1 MRQAKTNDYW
11 KKIKEIKHN
20 SYIIDINLNG
30 YNGFGEVTCE
40 KGIQIICGLNGAG
53 KTTLFSGIKDI
64 IGISLDEQGAIKIKS
79 ANISGNIMLDGE
91 KYYCE
96 NSQGKR
102 LVDQIDCVERIGVL
116 EYFQI
121 FRTLDWFWKQDN
133 LDELLEQN
141 ELIDLGKTDMEE
153 INYLIGRE
161 YAQISLVEIEDV
173 YGNNTIPFF
182 SVRSEGICY
191 DSRKMGMGEYC
202 LMYIYWYIRRAK
214 ENAIILIE
222 EPESF
227 VSIKSQKN
235 LMNFVVKNIITKKI
249 SFIIS
254 THSPFII
261 EKVSNK
267 NICVIS
273 RAIGTVSVRK
283 PIDKQVNKILGSEE
297 NIKGTFLVEDEMAY
311 NFLHI
316 MLRREDTDIFRN
328 YSIKIAG
335 SSGEITKAM
344 KIGILNEIE
353 YHIVGIYDDDQRGQ
367 NLEDNK
373 LVYTFLPP
381 EKDVESE
388 MKKMILEGNILEDLS
403 DGIKKTKDEIIE
415 AISQVNGEDHHDWL
429 RNLADILNLR
439 VYCFLEV
446 LYVIWRERHE
456 EVVKKFMKELRD
468 ITHL

>member
-20 SYIIDINLNG
+20 SYILNINFNG
-30 YNGFGEVTCE
+30 HNGFTEIPCE
-40 KGIQIICGLNGAG
+40 EGIQIICGLNGAG

-64 IGISLDEQGAIKIKS
+64 IGILLDEQGTMKIES
-79 ANISGNIMLDGE
+79 ANINGNIMLDGVM
-91 KYYCE
+91 YYCE
-96 NSQGKR
+96 NSKGKR
-102 LVDQIDCVERIGVL
+102 LVDQIDCSERVGVL

-121 FRTLDWFWKQDN
+121 FRTLDLFWKQEN
-133 LDELLEQN
+133 LDELIEQN
-141 ELIDLGKTDMEE
+141 ESIELEKIDREE

-161 YAQISLVEIEDV
+161 YSKISLVEIEDI
-173 YGNNTIPFF
+173 YENNTIPFF
-182 SVRSEGICY
+182 SVQSEGSCY

-202 LMYIYWYIRRAK
+202 LMYIYWYIKRAK
-214 ENAIILIE
+214 ENSIILIE

-273 RAIGTVSVRK
+273 RAIGNVSVRRPK
-283 PIDKQVNKILGSEE
+283 DKQANKILGSEE
-297 NIKGTFLVEDEMAY
+297 NIKGTFLVEDDMAHD
-311 NFLHI
+311 FLHI

-335 SSGEITKAM
+335 SSGEITKVM
-344 KIGILNEIE
+344 KLDILNEVE
-353 YHIVGIYDDDQRGQ
+353 HHIIGIYDDDQREQ
-367 NLEDNK
+367 NLKDNK
-373 LVYTFLPP
+373 LLHTFLPP
-381 EKDVESE
+381 EKDVETE

-403 DGIKKTKDEIIE
+403 CRIGKSKEEIIE
-415 AISQVNGEDHHDWL
+415 VISQVNGEDHHDWL
-429 RNLADILNLR
+429 RDLADLLNLP
-439 VYCFLEV
+439 VYNVLDV
-446 LYVIWRERHE
+446 LYVIWKEKHE
-456 EVVKKFMKELRD
+456 EVVKTFMKELRN
-468 ITHL
+468 IIKL